1 MTLTTIPSIRSSS
14 STRTTSFDV
23 GLDWRY
29 RGRSRDVHR
38 VIGSRSKRLE
48 EEWPLA
54 DLSRDE
60 SKRLRAALAEEE
72 FEAEKRRILGS

>member
-1 MTLTTIPSIRSSS
+1 MMTNPTIPWSS

-29 RGRSRDVHR
+29 RGRSRDAHR

-48 EEWPLA
+48 EEWPWQI
-54 DLSRDE
+54 LSRDE

>member
-1 MTLTTIPSIRSSS
+1 MTLTTTPTTRPSS

-23 GLDWRY
+23 GLCWRY
-29 RGRSRDVHR
+29 RARARDIHR
-38 VIGSRSKRLE
+38 VIGSRSKRFE

-60 SKRLRAALAEEE
+60 SKRLRAALAQEE